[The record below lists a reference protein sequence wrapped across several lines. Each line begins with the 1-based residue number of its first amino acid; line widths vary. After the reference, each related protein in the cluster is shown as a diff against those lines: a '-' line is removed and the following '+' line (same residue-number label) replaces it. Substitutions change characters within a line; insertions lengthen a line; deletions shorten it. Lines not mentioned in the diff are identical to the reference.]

1 MILEPFQQ
9 SLIVLVAMS
18 VIMALLW
25 IRQRSTG
32 DAGTVDVGW
41 SAGLGFAAILYAVTS
56 DGVLLRRI
64 LLAVL
69 AGGWSF
75 RLASYLLY
83 YRIFQGEEDG
93 RYQRLRAQW
102 GDKAG
107 FYFFIFFQLQ
117 AFLVSLFSLPFLVVA
132 HSQEP
137 ALTGFDILGI
147 LIFVVAVAGE
157 GLADRQLARF
167 RSNPT
172 NKGKTCRQGLWHY
185 SRHPNYFFE
194 WVHWWAYVALAY
206 GSPYWW
212 ITLLGPIIMW
222 IFLFKVTGIPA
233 TEEQAIA
240 SRGDDYREYQRTTS
254 QFFPWFP
261 LED

>member
-1 MILEPFQQ
+1 MTLDAVQQ
-9 SLIVLVAMS
+9 LLIVLIS
-18 VIMALLW
+18 VSVLMTLLW
-25 IRQRSTG
+25 LRQRSTG

-41 SAGLGFAAILYAVTS
+41 SAGLGFAAIFYAVTS
-56 DGVLLRRI
+56 EGDLTRRI

-83 YRIFQGEEDG
+83 NRVFEGEEDG
-93 RYQRLRAQW
+93 RYKRLRRQW
-102 GDKAG
+102 GDDANR
-107 FYFFIFFQLQ
+107 YFFYFFQLQ
-117 AFLVSLFSLPFLVVA
+117 ALLVPLLSLPFLVVA
-132 HSQEP
+132 HSQNP
-137 ALTGFDILGI
+137 SLTGFDILGI
-147 LIFVVAVAGE
+147 VIFLTAVFGE
-157 GLADRQLARF
+157 GAADRQLARF
-167 RSNPT
+167 RSDVN
-172 NKGKTCRQGLWHY
+172 NKGKTCRQGLWRY

-194 WVHWWAYVALAY
+194 WLHWWAYVALGI
-206 GSPYWW
+206 GSPYWLV
-212 ITLLGPIIMW
+212 TLIGPIIMW
-222 IFLFKVTGIPA
+222 IFLFKITGIPA